1 MVGRDEPLTCTTEAL
16 LNPDPLTVRVKLD
29 PNTSAVDGEM
39 FEIEGTGFLTVNVTA
54 GEVPPPG
61 AAVKTVIDNEA
72 PTATSDA
79 GIAAVN
85 CVLLT
90 KLVVRLAPLTR
101 TTEPLMKLLPLTVSV
116 NPALPAS
123 ALLGEMVAK
132 DGTGL
137 TTASVTAEDVPP
149 PGAALLTVM
158 ERFPV
163 EAMSLA
169 EIAAVS

>member
-1 MVGRDEPLTCTTEAL
+1 MVGRDEPLICTTGAP

-29 PNTSAVDGEM
+29 PSTSVVDGEM
-39 FEIEGTGFLTVNVTA
+39 LDIEGTGLLTVNVTA

-61 AAVKTVIDNEA
+61 AAVKTVIDNNA
-72 PTATSDA
+72 PTPRSDA
-79 GIAAVN
+79 GIAAVS

-90 KLVVRLAPLTR
+90 KVVVRFAPLTR

-116 NPALPAS
+116 NPPLPAS
-123 ALLGEMVAK
+123 VLLGEMFAR

-137 TTASVTAEDVPP
+137 TTESVTAEEVPP

-169 EIAAVS
+169 EIAAVT